1 MPGSWSFR
9 QQKGSSYQR
18 SSTTQVAQRSHVW
31 SAEQQG
37 SGGSISGPGSRART
51 DRITAGARLS
61 LSDRA
66 AWVRCQL
73 RRGPNTERMSGS
85 AGSDDAVPPNTV
97 RSLLSCMSL
106 VKPGMVSRPSPP
118 GTPVSGSGWI
128 CA

>member
-1 MPGSWSFR
+1 MVVP
-9 QQKGSSYQR
+9 
-18 SSTTQVAQRSHVW
+18 
-31 SAEQQG
+31 SAERQLIPAQLDY
-37 SGGSISGPGSRART
+37 SGRPEVPYLECRAARLRGVDQRARQS
-51 DRITAGARLS
+51 RPNRPHHRRRPPLS

-106 VKPGMVSRPSPP
+106 VKPGMVSRPGPP